1 MDDLKKKGAFDKVA
15 ENQPVAPMDVR
26 PIESTVG
33 LESTLLEVWS
43 LLQEKDVGIIGLYG
57 LGGVGKTSLLAQ
69 INNKFCSMP
78 VGYDI
83 VIWLVVSKDHTARKI
98 QEKIAEKIGLSNDL
112 WKMKSCDGK
121 ARDIFTVLN
130 KKKFVLF
137 LDDLWERV
145 DLIKVGIPLPSLE
158 NGSKLV
164 FTTRHLE
171 VCGKMEAQ
179 KKIKVECLGAD
190 ESWKLFQDKVGEET
204 LDSHPDIRKL
214 AKMVAAECGGLPLA
228 LITIGRA
235 MACKKIPEAWEY
247 AIEVLKQSAHRFA
260 GMEEEVFSLLIFS
273 YDSLP
278 SDTMRSCL
286 LYFSLYP
293 EDHVINKR
301 NLIEYWFCEGLLD
314 EFDSMRK
321 ALLQGYNII
330 DSLLNACLLE
340 QAGEDYVRMHD
351 VIRDMCLWIAC
362 EREAV
367 EKRFFVQVGHQLGE
381 APDVGKWEGVRR
393 MSLMRNQIVNLRST
407 PTCPNLRTL
416 FLNKNTLKVISE
428 GFFKLMPNLRVLNL
442 SDNTDLR
449 ELPEGISELVS
460 LEYLNLSGTGCFS
473 KNCKSSYKFGR
484 QVAKKLKQ
492 VVELKSKGV
501 FDKVAEN
508 EPTGPVD
515 VRPIEPT
522 VGLESTL
529 AKVWSLLQ
537 DKQVGMIGLYG
548 LGGVGKTTLLTQVN
562 NKLSGNPLDFDV
574 VIWVVVSKDHTVETV
589 QEKIGK
595 RVGLFNGWMQNK
607 SSDEKAVDIFRIL
620 SKRKFVLFLD
630 DVWERVHLTKI
641 GIPLPSQEN
650 GSMVVFT
657 TRFLEICNEMEAQ
670 KVKVECLRAN
680 EAWELFREK
689 VGEETL
695 HSHPDIPGLAQKMAA
710 KCGGLPLSL
719 ITIGRAMASKKT
731 PQAWEYAIEVLK
743 KSAHKLARM
752 GQEVYPLLK
761 FSYDSLH
768 CDTMRS
774 CLLYCGLY
782 PEDVLILK
790 SELIEYWFCEGLLD
804 EFDSVRRARLQG
816 YNIID
821 SLVNSCLLE
830 EDGEYYVKMHDVIRD
845 MTLWIAGES
854 EAPEKSFFVQAGLQ
868 LTETPD
874 VGKWEN
880 VRRLSLAGNK
890 IKDLTS
896 TPTCPNLETLLLNYN
911 ELEVISDGFFKLMP
925 NLRVLNLAGN
935 RGLRQLPEG
944 ISELVSLEC
953 LNLSRTG
960 LRELS
965 IKLKSLTKLRYLDL
979 RYTDDLRRIPG
990 KLITSFPKLQIFRM
1004 FRSGGG
1010 YSQEEMVADNEDGI
1024 VELGVEEYTL
1034 GCATLPMFDRN
1045 ICERMPQTEGA
1056 PS

>member
-1 MDDLKKKGAFDKVA
+1 
-15 ENQPVAPMDVR
+15 
-26 PIESTVG
+26 
-33 LESTLLEVWS
+33 
-43 LLQEKDVGIIGLYG
+43 
-57 LGGVGKTSLLAQ
+57 
-69 INNKFCSMP
+69 
-78 VGYDI
+78 
-83 VIWLVVSKDHTARKI
+83 
-98 QEKIAEKIGLSNDL
+98 
-112 WKMKSCDGK
+112 
-121 ARDIFTVLN
+121 
-130 KKKFVLF
+130 
-137 LDDLWERV
+137 
-145 DLIKVGIPLPSLE
+145 
-158 NGSKLV
+158 
-164 FTTRHLE
+164 
-171 VCGKMEAQ
+171 
-179 KKIKVECLGAD
+179 
-190 ESWKLFQDKVGEET
+190 
-204 LDSHPDIRKL
+204 
-214 AKMVAAECGGLPLA
+214 
-228 LITIGRA
+228 
-235 MACKKIPEAWEY
+235 
-247 AIEVLKQSAHRFA
+247 
-260 GMEEEVFSLLIFS
+260 
-273 YDSLP
+273 
-278 SDTMRSCL
+278 
-286 LYFSLYP
+286 
-293 EDHVINKR
+293 
-301 NLIEYWFCEGLLD
+301 
-314 EFDSMRK
+314 
-321 ALLQGYNII
+321 
-330 DSLLNACLLE
+330 
-340 QAGEDYVRMHD
+340 
-351 VIRDMCLWIAC
+351 
-362 EREAV
+362 
-367 EKRFFVQVGHQLGE
+367 
-381 APDVGKWEGVRR
+381 
-393 MSLMRNQIVNLRST
+393 
-407 PTCPNLRTL
+407 
-416 FLNKNTLKVISE
+416 
-428 GFFKLMPNLRVLNL
+428 
-442 SDNTDLR
+442 
-449 ELPEGISELVS
+449 
-460 LEYLNLSGTGCFS
+460 CFS
-473 KNCKSSYKFGR
+473 KNCKSGYKFGR

-492 VVELKSKGV
+492 VVALKSKGV

-548 LGGVGKTTLLTQVN
+548 LGGVGKTTLLTQIN

-574 VIWVVVSKDHTVETV
+574 VIWVVVSKDHTVENV

-595 RVGLFNGWMQNK
+595 RIGLFNGWMQNK

-641 GIPLPSQEN
+641 GIPLPCQEN
-650 GSMVVFT
+650 GSKVVLT

-695 HSHPDIPGLAQKMAA
+695 HSHPDIPGFAQKVAE
-710 KCGGLPLSL
+710 KCSGLPLAL

-731 PQAWEYAIEVLK
+731 PQAWEYAVEVMK
-743 KSAHKLARM
+743 KSAHKFARM

-821 SLVNSCLLE
+821 SLVNACLLE

-868 LTETPD
+868 LNETPD

-880 VRRLSLAGNK
+880 VRRLSLTGNK

-911 ELEVISDGFFKLMP
+911 ELEVISDGFFKFMP

-965 IKLKSLTKLRYLDL
+965 ITLKSLTKLRYLDL

-990 KLITSFPKLQIFRM
+990 KLLSSFPKLQIFRM

-1010 YSQEEMVADNEDGI
+1010 YSQEEMVEDNEDGI
-1024 VELGVEEYTL
+1024 VELGDMTWIILVPNLRFLWVVSCPKMEEIMSKEKMSEAADMVKSLNPNPFAQLQNLTL
-1034 GCATLPMFDRN
+1034 QFLPELKSVHWDVLPFPCPAKKVIEGDFEKTMKTANTWNDSTHGMIQHTMYCHFSFLFCCSFLCYFCCSKPKKLLMDFLHFSDN
-1045 ICERMPQTEGA
+1045 ICNLQPFIVFGEVLRKKII
-1056 PS
+1056 

>member
-1 MDDLKKKGAFDKVA
+1 MGNLCSI
-15 ENQPVAPMDVR
+15 Q
-26 PIESTVG
+26 IST
-33 LESTLLEVWS
+33 
-43 LLQEKDVGIIGLYG
+43 
-57 LGGVGKTSLLAQ
+57 
-69 INNKFCSMP
+69 
-78 VGYDI
+78 
-83 VIWLVVSKDHTARKI
+83 DHTVSRCWDCI
-98 QEKIAEKIGLSNDL
+98 
-112 WKMKSCDGK
+112 
-121 ARDIFTVLN
+121 V
-130 KKKFVLF
+130 
-137 LDDLWERV
+137 
-145 DLIKVGIPLPSLE
+145 
-158 NGSKLV
+158 
-164 FTTRHLE
+164 
-171 VCGKMEAQ
+171 
-179 KKIKVECLGAD
+179 
-190 ESWKLFQDKVGEET
+190 
-204 LDSHPDIRKL
+204 
-214 AKMVAAECGGLPLA
+214 
-228 LITIGRA
+228 GRA
-235 MACKKIPEAWEY
+235 NYTCKLEKNLRALRV
-247 AIEVLKQSAHRFA
+247 AV
-260 GMEEEVFSLLIFS
+260 EEL
-273 YDSLP
+273 
-278 SDTMRSCL
+278 
-286 LYFSLYP
+286 
-293 EDHVINKR
+293 
-301 NLIEYWFCEGLLD
+301 
-314 EFDSMRK
+314 K
-321 ALLQGYNII
+321 ALRDDVNRRVHC
-330 DSLLNACLLE
+330 AE
-340 QAGEDYVRMHD
+340 QQLMIKRLSQVQVWLSRAETMIMESEEL
-351 VIRDMCLWIAC
+351 IRDASTEKEKLCLA
-362 EREAV
+362 
-367 EKRFFVQVGHQLGE
+367 
-381 APDVGKWEGVRR
+381 
-393 MSLMRNQIVNLRST
+393 
-407 PTCPNLRTL
+407 
-416 FLNKNTLKVISE
+416 
-428 GFFKLMPNLRVLNL
+428 
-442 SDNTDLR
+442 
-449 ELPEGISELVS
+449 
-460 LEYLNLSGTGCFS
+460 GCFS

-650 GSMVVFT
+650 GSKVVFT

-670 KVKVECLRAN
+670 KVEVECLRAN

-990 KLITSFPKLQIFRM
+990 KLISSFPKLQIFRM

-1010 YSQEEMVADNEDGI
+1010 YSQEEMAADNEDGI
-1024 VELGVEEYTL
+1024 VELGCLPHLNGGINDFHNPYETDGDNLLNDGNEGLIEEL
-1034 GCATLPMFDRN
+1034 GCLQSLNTLSIHIMSASALERFLSFPNLPGCTQELSLCAFKESKSLNVLSLANMQCLERLDISECARLEEMKIEKEGEGRMIQASLFRTLREVTIFECGNLRDMTWIILVPNLRFLWVVNCLKMEEIMSKEKMSEAADLVRSLNPNPFAKLQNLTLQFLPELKSIHWDVLPFPCLTEIFVRECPKLRELPLSSDSAKGNPICIQGEKEWWETLEWKNKATQNAFLPFF
-1045 ICERMPQTEGA
+1045 EPH
-1056 PS
+1056 

>member
-1 MDDLKKKGAFDKVA
+1 MGNLCSISISMEDTVSRCWDCIVRQASYMCKLEENHKALSLSLEELRAQRDDVNRRVDCAELQLLKRLSQVQVWLSRAETMITEVEELIKDIPQETQKLCHACCFSKNFKSSYKLGQQVARKLEEMDDLKKKGVFDKVA

-57 LGGVGKTSLLAQ
+57 LGGVCKTSLLAQ

-83 VIWLVVSKDHTARKI
+83 VIWLVVSKDHTVSKI
-98 QEKIAEKIGLSNDL
+98 QEKIAEKIGLSNDM

-460 LEYLNLSGTGCFS
+460 LEYLNLSGTGIE
-473 KNCKSSYKFGR
+473 
-484 QVAKKLKQ
+484 
-492 VVELKSKGV
+492 EL
-501 FDKVAEN
+501 
-508 EPTGPVD
+508 PV
-515 VRPIEPT
+515 
-522 VGLESTL
+522 
-529 AKVWSLLQ
+529 
-537 DKQVGMIGLYG
+537 
-548 LGGVGKTTLLTQVN
+548 
-562 NKLSGNPLDFDV
+562 
-574 VIWVVVSKDHTVETV
+574 
-589 QEKIGK
+589 
-595 RVGLFNGWMQNK
+595 
-607 SSDEKAVDIFRIL
+607 
-620 SKRKFVLFLD
+620 
-630 DVWERVHLTKI
+630 
-641 GIPLPSQEN
+641 
-650 GSMVVFT
+650 
-657 TRFLEICNEMEAQ
+657 
-670 KVKVECLRAN
+670 
-680 EAWELFREK
+680 
-689 VGEETL
+689 
-695 HSHPDIPGLAQKMAA
+695 
-710 KCGGLPLSL
+710 
-719 ITIGRAMASKKT
+719 
-731 PQAWEYAIEVLK
+731 
-743 KSAHKLARM
+743 
-752 GQEVYPLLK
+752 
-761 FSYDSLH
+761 
-768 CDTMRS
+768 
-774 CLLYCGLY
+774 
-782 PEDVLILK
+782 
-790 SELIEYWFCEGLLD
+790 
-804 EFDSVRRARLQG
+804 
-816 YNIID
+816 
-821 SLVNSCLLE
+821 
-830 EDGEYYVKMHDVIRD
+830 
-845 MTLWIAGES
+845 
-854 EAPEKSFFVQAGLQ
+854 
-868 LTETPD
+868 
-874 VGKWEN
+874 
-880 VRRLSLAGNK
+880 
-890 IKDLTS
+890 
-896 TPTCPNLETLLLNYN
+896 
-911 ELEVISDGFFKLMP
+911 
-925 NLRVLNLAGN
+925 
-935 RGLRQLPEG
+935 
-944 ISELVSLEC
+944 
-953 LNLSRTG
+953 
-960 LRELS
+960 
-965 IKLKSLTKLRYLDL
+965 KLKSLTKFKCLDL
-979 RYTDDLRRIPG
+979 SSTENLKRIPQQ
-990 KLITSFPKLQIFRM
+990 LISSFSILQVYRMVGSGVYYQDGMIEGNVLNGGNAGLIEELKCLQHLNMLSIEIKSAFALETFLTSRNLQGCAEELVLRNFPESKVLDVLSLANMERLEFLHVANCDNM
-1004 FRSGGG
+1004 
-1010 YSQEEMVADNEDGI
+1010 EEMKITRDFGEMRMAQTNTPFNSLGRVFIERCRRLRDVTWLTFAPNLTMLSVHCCPKMEEIMSERKLNETENVVGI
-1024 VELGVEEYTL
+1024 PYPNRFAKLKELHLRHLPQLKSICSDALPFPCLTDISVFKCSKLKKLPLSFDPERNKISIQGTL
-1034 GCATLPMFDRN
+1034 SWWKELEWEDETARN
-1045 ICERMPQTEGA
+1045 KCLFVDSSLGLW
-1056 PS
+1056 